1 MARYLVTGGAGFIG
15 SNLVHAL
22 LAQGRRVRVLDD
34 FSTGRRANLAE
45 IAGEIEL
52 FQGDMRDP
60 ATCVRAT
67 AGVDFVLHQGAV
79 PSVSRSVRDP
89 RLSHDANAT
98 ATLNMLIA
106 ARDAGVKRFVHASSS
121 SIYGD
126 SPTLPKQEEMAPRP
140 KSPYAVAKLAAES
153 YCRVFNELYGLETVC
168 LRYFN
173 VFGPRQDPQSPYSA
187 VIPLFATA
195 MLKGERPVIYGDGLQ
210 SRDFTFVANNIAAN
224 LLATTVPGVGG
235 QVFNIACGRR
245 YTLLD
250 LVDALNRILGT
261 RIEPEFRPARPGDVK
276 HSLADIT
283 RAETGLGYRVQVDFE
298 AGLAQTVAW
307 YLQGGSGLQQ
317 MERVAASN
325 GR

>member
-34 FSTGRRANLAE
+34 FSTGRRANLDE
-45 IAGEIEL
+45 IKGKIEL
-52 FQGDMRDP
+52 CEGDMRDP
-60 ATCVRAT
+60 ATCARAT

-79 PSVSRSVRDP
+79 PSVARSVRDP

-126 SPTLPKQEEMAPRP
+126 SPTLPKQEEMTPRP

-250 LVDALNRILGT
+250 LVGALNRILGT

>member
-34 FSTGRRANLAE
+34 FSTGRRANLDE
-45 IAGEIEL
+45 IKGEIEL
-52 FQGDMRDP
+52 CEGDMRDP
-60 ATCVRAT
+60 ATCARAT

-79 PSVSRSVRDP
+79 PSVARSVRDP
-89 RLSHDANAT
+89 RLSHDANTT

-224 LLATTVPGVGG
+224 LLATTAPGVGG

-250 LVDALNRILGT
+250 LVAALNRILGT

>member
-1 MARYLVTGGAGFIG
+1 M
-15 SNLVHAL
+15 
-22 LAQGRRVRVLDD
+22 
-34 FSTGRRANLAE
+34 
-45 IAGEIEL
+45 
-52 FQGDMRDP
+52 
-60 ATCVRAT
+60 
-67 AGVDFVLHQGAV
+67 
-79 PSVSRSVRDP
+79 
-89 RLSHDANAT
+89 
-98 ATLNMLIA
+98 
-106 ARDAGVKRFVHASSS
+106 
-121 SIYGD
+121 
-126 SPTLPKQEEMAPRP
+126 
-140 KSPYAVAKLAAES
+140 
-153 YCRVFNELYGLETVC
+153 
-168 LRYFN
+168 
-173 VFGPRQDPQSPYSA
+173 FGPRQDPQSPYSA

-250 LVDALNRILGT
+250 LVAALNRILGT

>member
-34 FSTGRRANLAE
+34 FSTGRRANLDE

-52 FQGDMRDP
+52 LQGDLRDP
-60 ATCVRAT
+60 ATCARAT

-126 SPTLPKQEEMAPRP
+126 APTLPKQEEMAPRP

-317 MERVAASN
+317 MERVAASH

>member
-45 IAGEIEL
+45 IKGKIEL
-52 FQGDMRDP
+52 CEGDMRDP
-60 ATCVRAT
+60 ATCARAT

-79 PSVSRSVRDP
+79 PSVARSVRDP

-250 LVDALNRILGT
+250 LVGALNRILGT